1 GRRRKGKKG
10 RRPPPPAPT
19 PGGPRA
25 APNKQKLRRP
35 TDRAR
40 FVVLPR
46 PLGER
51 RRARERAAEDRDC
64 NLRRRLFLVRRGRF
78 RQGRGRD
85 QHHLG
90 LYRRAHPQTH
100 PPGGI
105 PRRPPPP
112 PSAGDRGRTPPRE
125 RRE

>member
-1 GRRRKGKKG
+1 ADH
-10 RRPPPPAPT
+10 PPAPT

-35 TDRAR
+35 TDWAR

-46 PLGER
+46 PLRER
-51 RRARERAAEDRDC
+51 RRARERAAEDRDG
-64 NLRRRLFLVRRGRF
+64 NVRRRLFLVRRGRF

-90 LYRRAHPQTH
+90 LYWRAPPPTH
-100 PPGGI
+100 PPKGI
-105 PRRPPPP
+105 APRHPPRPTPAPPARPRPPQP
-112 PSAGDRGRTPPRE
+112 
-125 RRE
+125 